1 MSASDSASL
10 SGSGSHKVDKIE
22 SQSFSTS
29 DSASTSLST
38 SETASLSGSDSHK
51 VDSQSVS
58 TSQTTSLSDDGL
70 AKYDS
75 ESISQLGS
83 HVTTNADNY
92 VNLARPVDPSA
103 TKTGKAVEKL
113 PQTGNESA
121 PATGLL
127 GGLGILL
134 AGLLGRKKRRD
145 QEDK

>member
-1 MSASDSASL
+1 MSESDSASL
-10 SGSGSHKVDKIE
+10 SDSDSHEVE

-38 SETASLSGSDSHK
+38 SETASLSGSDSQK

-58 TSQTTSLSDDGL
+58 TSQTTSLSEDGL

-75 ESISQLGS
+75 ESIRQLGS
-83 HVTTNADNY
+83 SVTTNADNY

>member
-10 SGSGSHKVDKIE
+10 SGSDSHKVE
-22 SQSFSTS
+22 FSTS

-38 SETASLSGSDSHK
+38 SETASLSGLDSHK

-92 VNLARPVDPSA
+92 VNLAHPVDPSA

-134 AGLLGRKKRRD
+134 AGLFGRKKRRD

>member
-1 MSASDSASL
+1 MSAS
-10 SGSGSHKVDKIE
+10 E
-22 SQSFSTS
+22 
-29 DSASTSLST
+29 SASTSVSESAST
-38 SETASLSGSDSHK
+38 SASESVSHSGSDSHE

>member
-10 SGSGSHKVDKIE
+10 SGSGSHKVDKVE

-29 DSASTSLST
+29 DSASISLST

-58 TSQTTSLSDDGL
+58 TSQTTSLSEDGL

>member
-1 MSASDSASL
+1 MSASDS
-10 SGSGSHKVDKIE
+10 
-22 SQSFSTS
+22 
-29 DSASTSLST
+29 
-38 SETASLSGSDSHK
+38 ASLSGSDSHK

-103 TKTGKAVEKL
+103 TKNGKAVEKL